1 MQDGEIRLRRL
12 FSAFT
17 DRSRRSRAFVWVG
30 ITLVALVFLAVSGL
44 AGTSTNW
51 FCTQPCHIVHA
62 DNTLAFDAGSH
73 VMISCVACHEPVN
86 GSPITLTIK
95 KIEVMPDL
103 VHTVAKT
110 FEFPLNE
117 GSPIALE
124 MTDEYCTQCHH
135 LGNRTINPSVG
146 IIIDHDVHTAEGL
159 TCTTCHNRVAHPEED
174 ITLTLEGN
182 EKHENWMD
190 MDACFRCHSQE
201 ADAMAPGACS
211 ACHPPEFDLVP
222 ATHKDPA
229 WKPAPGSRSRHGEAA
244 SEEAS
249 SVAEAEAWAE
259 GLEEV
264 EPEAPLDTVYA
275 GEVNTCLT
283 CHSEQY
289 CSDCHGTV
297 MPHPADFVETHGE
310 DGRANPDKCA
320 QCHATSEAD
329 AASQAFCNNCH
340 HSGAQPGIPWI
351 DQHDDIVRQTG
362 ADGCFDCHNPVYCA
376 ECHVKGG

>member
-1 MQDGEIRLRRL
+1 MKRP
-12 FSAFT
+12 FSAFA
-17 DRSRRSRAFVWVG
+17 DREKRPRIFVWIG
-30 ITLVALVFLAVSGL
+30 AILVAIVFLAVSGL

-62 DNTLAFDAGSH
+62 DNTLAFNAGSH

-86 GSPITLTIK
+86 GSPLTLIQK

-103 VHTVAKT
+103 VHTVFKT
-110 FEFPLNE
+110 FELPLNE

-124 MTDEYCTQCHH
+124 MTDEYCTQCHS
-135 LGNRTINPSVG
+135 LATRTINPSVG

-182 EKHENWMD
+182 EKHENWMV

-201 ADAMAPGACS
+201 ADAMAPGQCE
-211 ACHPPEFDLVP
+211 ACHPVGFDLVP
-222 ATHKDPA
+222 PTHKDPT
-229 WKPAPGSRSRHGEAA
+229 WAPMPGGRSLHGEAA

-249 SVAEAEAWAE
+249 RVVEAEAWAA

-264 EPEAPLDTVYA
+264 EHETPLPIVH
-275 GEVNTCLT
+275 EQLINTCYT

-289 CSDCHGTV
+289 CIDCHGTT
-297 MPHPADFVETHGE
+297 MPHPADFVETHAE
-310 DGRANPDKCA
+310 DGRNNPDACA
-320 QCHATSEAD
+320 QCHATSETD

-340 HSGAQPGIPWI
+340 HSGAQPGIPWVQ
-351 DQHDDIVRQTG
+351 QHDDIVRQTG
-362 ADGCFDCHNPVYCA
+362 ATACFDCHNPVYCA
-376 ECHVKGG
+376 ECHVSGG